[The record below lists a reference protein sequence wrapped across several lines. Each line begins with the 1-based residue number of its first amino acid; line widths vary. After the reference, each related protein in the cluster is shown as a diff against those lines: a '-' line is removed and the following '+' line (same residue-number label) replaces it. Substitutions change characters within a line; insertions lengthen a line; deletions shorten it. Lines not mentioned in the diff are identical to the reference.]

1 MICQIDVK
9 PIIIDAVYPIR
20 HAVLRKGKPFESCKF
35 DNDLDDTT
43 SHYGVFQDNKLAGV
57 ASVLK
62 NDYQQINATSQF
74 QLRGMAVLDAFQ
86 GKGLG
91 SYLVKHIIKT
101 YTPSIIWCNARE
113 KAVPFYNKNK
123 FSIIGSAFHIPK
135 IGLHYV
141 MHTQNQNSKS
151 L

>member
-1 MICQIDVK
+1 MTCQIDIK
-9 PIIIDAVYPIR
+9 PLLIDDVYPIR

-35 DNDLDDTT
+35 DHDLDDTT
-43 SHYGVFQDNKLAGV
+43 THYGVFQDNKLAGV
-57 ASVLK
+57 ATILK
-62 NDYQQINATSQF
+62 NDYHQIKATSQY

-101 YTPSIIWCNARE
+101 YKPSIIWCNARE
-113 KAVPFYNKNK
+113 KAVPFYNKNQ
-123 FSIIGSAFHIPK
+123 FSVIGSPFDIPK

-151 L
+151 